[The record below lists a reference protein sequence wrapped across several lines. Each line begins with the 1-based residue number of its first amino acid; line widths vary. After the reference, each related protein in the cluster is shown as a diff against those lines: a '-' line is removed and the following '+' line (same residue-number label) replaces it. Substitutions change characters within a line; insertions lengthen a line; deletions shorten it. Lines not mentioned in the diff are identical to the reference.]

1 MDFQKLEG
9 FGKEAFLKG
18 SQIGRAGDFF
28 LVDREI
34 CRFLKDSGEV
44 TGIVGR
50 PQIFR
55 RVLFAR
61 IQPDQLFDRGGR
73 FLRRDIQFLS

>member
-18 SQIGRAGDFF
+18 GQIGRAGDFF
-28 LVDREI
+28 LADREI
-34 CRFLKDSGEV
+34 CRFLKDSGKV
-44 TGIVGR
+44 TRIVGR

-55 RVLFAR
+55 RSLFAR

-73 FLRRDIQFLS
+73 FLRRDIQFLG